1 MNTNYSQMRIVE
13 RDDGLR
19 AFFGKI
25 YNYMAGSLVLSGFA
39 AYLSIQEPLKSLLY
53 VTKNNMITL
62 APLGWIV
69 AIAPFILIFM
79 IQNAVNKLNTAKAN
93 VYFWSFSALM
103 GLSMG
108 SIFMVYTTASIMQTF
123 LITAGSFLALS
134 VYGSTT
140 KRDLSQFGSFL
151 FMGLI
156 GIILASVVNIF
167 IASSMVSFCISV
179 IGVFLFAGLI
189 AYDTNRLKTMFYTVE
204 GHAEMQKSLAIS
216 GALSLYLNFINLFQF
231 LLSFLGNRE

>member
-1 MNTNYSQMRIVE
+1 MNTNYSQTNIVE

-19 AFFGKI
+19 AFFCKI
-25 YNYMAGSLVLSGFA
+25 YNYMAGSLVLSGLM

-53 VTKNNMITL
+53 TVKDNVLTF
-62 APLGWIV
+62 APLGWLV
-69 AIAPFILIFM
+69 AIAPFVFIFLI
-79 IQNAVNKLNTAKAN
+79 QSAVNNLNTIKAN
-93 VYFWSFSALM
+93 ICFWSFSALM

-108 SIFMVYTTASIMQTF
+108 GIFLVYTTASIMQTF
-123 LITAGSFLALS
+123 LITAGSFLCLS
-134 VYGSTT
+134 IYGTTT
-140 KRDLSQFGSFL
+140 KRDLSNLGSFL

-156 GIILASVVNIF
+156 GIILASIVNIF
-167 IASSMVSFCISV
+167 IVSSMVSFCISV

-189 AYDTNRLKTMFYTVE
+189 AYDTNKLKMMFYSIE
-204 GHAEMQKSLAIS
+204 GNEEMQNAIAIS